1 VLLVPAGNASQW
13 TGPTGNNT
21 YLLTGARP
29 ALIDAGVGNAG
40 HLEAIEAALKG
51 VPLAL
56 LLVTHGHP
64 DHVNGIPALRRRWPS
79 LRVRNV
85 PPDACRDGEVIEA
98 GDTRLRAVHTPGHA
112 PDHFCFVDQSSRDV
126 YCGDLV
132 RMGGTIV
139 IPASGGGSLAQYLR
153 SLHALRDLRPR
164 RLLPGHGPIIK
175 EPEPLIREY
184 VRHREERESQIVEAL
199 GHGGATI
206 GAIVDRVYGGI
217 APALARAAADTVRAH
232 LDKLTDEGRAERRG
246 DVWLIRA

>member
-1 VLLVPAGNASQW
+1 MLLVPAGNASQW

-21 YLLTGARP
+21 YLLTGAWP
-29 ALIDAGVGNAG
+29 ALIDAGVGNAA
-40 HLEAIEAALKG
+40 HLDAIEAALNG

-85 PPDACRDGEVIEA
+85 PPDACHDGEVIEA

-112 PDHFCFVDQSSRDV
+112 PDHFCFVDQASRDV

-139 IPASGGGSLAQYLR
+139 IPASGGGSLAQYLG
-153 SLHALRDLRPR
+153 SLHVLRDLRPR
-164 RLLPGHGPIIK
+164 RLLPGHGPIIE

-184 VRHREERESQIVEAL
+184 VRHREEREHQIVEAL
-199 GHGGATI
+199 RHGCATI